1 VPTREVSLEVIV
13 SEVVSDDNQSKELVA
28 VKVPDEVLL

>member
-13 SEVVSDDNQSKELVA
+13 SEVVSDDNQSKELVD